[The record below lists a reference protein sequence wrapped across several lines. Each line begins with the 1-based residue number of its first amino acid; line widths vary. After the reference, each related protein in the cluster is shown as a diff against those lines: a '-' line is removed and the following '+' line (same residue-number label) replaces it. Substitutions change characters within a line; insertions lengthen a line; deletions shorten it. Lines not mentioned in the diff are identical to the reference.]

1 MALFTGPFHKP
12 SSQAPSQPLSKPISQ
27 FQVLPLPNPT
37 DHLYQFSPTSP
48 LISNLP
54 LLLTILPSLFFI
66 SFPLISN
73 FTLLLLLLP
82 KNSKIPPSGGQ
93 FLPKTYIKWSKIVYF
108 TPQKCKVINIYV
120 FRHLSIT
127 TSYF

>member
-1 MALFTGPFHKP
+1 MALFTGPLHKP
-12 SSQAPSQPLSKPISQ
+12 LRNPCPNQSPNSKFYPCSFSLSQPP
-27 FQVLPLPNPT
+27 
-37 DHLYQFSPTSP
+37 DHIYQFSPTSP
-48 LISNLP
+48 LISNFP

-82 KNSKIPPSGGQ
+82 KNSKIPPSGRQ
-93 FLPKTYIKWSKIVYF
+93 FLLKTYIKWSKIVYF